1 MTQLNRFQ
9 RLVADNY
16 AAGDYSWLD
25 NQREAKADA
34 SLLGDTLLTFL
45 MRELSDD
52 CQDDPNE
59 ALRRLTAARLDLQEL
74 ERIFFSSASG
84 LWPEGPPQDI
94 TT

>member
-1 MTQLNRFQ
+1 MSQLNRFQ

-16 AAGDYSWLD
+16 AAGDYSHLD
-25 NQREAKADA
+25 NQREAKADD
-34 SLLGDTLLTFL
+34 SLGDTLLTFL

-74 ERIFFSSASG
+74 ERVFFRTFTS
-84 LWPEGPPQDI
+84 
-94 TT
+94 

>member
-16 AAGDYSWLD
+16 GGGDYAHFVVPE
-25 NQREAKADA
+25 EAEDA
-34 SLLGDTLLTFL
+34 GDTLLTFL

-74 ERIFFSSASG
+74 ERIFFRTF
-84 LWPEGPPQDI
+84 

>member
-1 MTQLNRFQ
+1 MSQLNRFQ

-16 AAGDYSWLD
+16 AAGDYSYLD
-25 NQREAKADA
+25 DQREAKRDDD
-34 SLLGDTLLTFL
+34 GDTLLTFL

-52 CQDDPNE
+52 CQDDANE

-74 ERIFFSSASG
+74 ERIFFRTF
-84 LWPEGPPQDI
+84 

>member
-1 MTQLNRFQ
+1 MSQLNRFQ

-16 AAGDYSWLD
+16 AAGDYSHLD
-25 NQREAKADA
+25 NQREAKADDD
-34 SLLGDTLLTFL
+34 LGDTLFTFL

-59 ALRRLTAARLDLQEL
+59 ALRRLTAARLELQEL
-74 ERIFFSSASG
+74 ERVFFSTASG
-84 LWPEGPPQDI
+84 LWPEGPPSEL